1 MANLHAFPLIK
12 RRSVGASI
20 VMITLGV
27 ANRLFT
33 HLSIGEKI
41 FFFLTLNSGQS
52 SAANNWA
59 KGFYTEGSELLESGM
74 DCIRKL
80 AEFCDCVQGFQVAHS
95 LGGGTGSGLGS
106 LLMSKIREEYP
117 DRLMSSF
124 CILPSPRVS
133 ETVTEPYNAT
143 LSFHHLVDIAD
154 AAICIDNEALYHIC
168 SNVLKLKTPTYS
180 ELNRLV
186 ATTMAGVTTSLRFP
200 GQVTLTIFS
209 TLTL

>member
-1 MANLHAFPLIK
+1 MLI
-12 RRSVGASI
+12 
-20 VMITLGV
+20 
-27 ANRLFT
+27 
-33 HLSIGEKI
+33 
-41 FFFLTLNSGQS
+41 FLTETLNTKYAFFSNPDAGQS

-80 AEFCDCVQGFQVAHS
+80 AEFCDCVQGFQIAHS

-117 DRLMSSF
+117 DRLLSSF
-124 CILPSPRVS
+124 CVLPSPRVS

-168 SNVLKLKTPTYS
+168 SNILKLKTPTYS
-180 ELNRLV
+180 ELNKLV
-186 ATTMAGVTTSLRFP
+186 ATTMAGVTTSLRYP
-200 GQVTLTIFS
+200 GQVSFLTKFFILHFFIFDCFS
-209 TLTL
+209 LRYTGYSPDLNIQASKLQT

>member
-1 MANLHAFPLIK
+1 
-12 RRSVGASI
+12 
-20 VMITLGV
+20 
-27 ANRLFT
+27 
-33 HLSIGEKI
+33 
-41 FFFLTLNSGQS
+41 
-52 SAANNWA
+52 
-59 KGFYTEGSELLESGM
+59 M

-117 DRLMSSF
+117 DRLLSSF
-124 CILPSPRVS
+124 CVLPSPRVS

-168 SNVLKLKTPTYS
+168 SNILKLKTPTYS
-180 ELNRLV
+180 ELNKLV
-186 ATTMAGVTTSLRFP
+186 ATTMAGVTTSLRYP
-200 GQVTLTIFS
+200 GQVSFLTRFFISFYS
-209 TLTL
+209 KSPSVSVSYSKKRFLKRCVFLRRHFNSQT

>member
-1 MANLHAFPLIK
+1 MASLHAFPLIK

-20 VMITLGV
+20 VMIILGV
-27 ANRLFT
+27 ANRFVT
-33 HLSIGEKI
+33 HFSNCEKNL
-41 FFFLTLNSGQS
+41 FFFYSQSGQS

-200 GQVTLTIFS
+200 GQVTLIILS
-209 TLTL
+209 PL

>member
-1 MANLHAFPLIK
+1 
-12 RRSVGASI
+12 
-20 VMITLGV
+20 
-27 ANRLFT
+27 
-33 HLSIGEKI
+33 
-41 FFFLTLNSGQS
+41 
-52 SAANNWA
+52 
-59 KGFYTEGSELLESGM
+59 M

-117 DRLMSSF
+117 DRLLSSF
-124 CILPSPRVS
+124 SVLPSPRVS

-168 SNVLKLKTPTYS
+168 SNILKLKTPTYS
-180 ELNRLV
+180 ELNKLV

-200 GQVTLTIFS
+200 GQVRNSLNTTKSPLWKKYPASNFNPKLSSAGKITQQRS
-209 TLTL
+209 PPPPPPPPLLLVRH

>member
-1 MANLHAFPLIK
+1 MQFLQCWSYVVSGLYFITNLA
-12 RRSVGASI
+12 
-20 VMITLGV
+20 
-27 ANRLFT
+27 
-33 HLSIGEKI
+33 
-41 FFFLTLNSGQS
+41 
-52 SAANNWA
+52 
-59 KGFYTEGSELLESGM
+59 
-74 DCIRKL
+74 
-80 AEFCDCVQGFQVAHS
+80 AEFCWHCNLHS

-117 DRLMSSF
+117 DRLLSSF
-124 CILPSPRVS
+124 SVLPSPRVS

-168 SNVLKLKTPTYS
+168 SNILKLKTPTYS

-200 GQVTLTIFS
+200 GQVSSLNPIFS
-209 TLTL
+209 G

>member
-1 MANLHAFPLIK
+1 MASLHAFPLIK

-27 ANRLFT
+27 ASRLFT
-33 HLSIGEKI
+33 HFSIGEKI